1 MTATEGSEMRDME
14 RREKN
19 MDYIAK
25 EAGWLE
31 LREMWNWM
39 TFEGVEECDLERGS
53 KLIDRRERKWM
64 EKTMETGERR
74 LEAKGWV

>member
-31 LREMWNWM
+31 LREM
-39 TFEGVEECDLERGS
+39 
-53 KLIDRRERKWM
+53 
-64 EKTMETGERR
+64 
-74 LEAKGWV
+74 